1 MGVFRQVDRHPRK
14 RWPTVQ
20 GRFSRHQNNTAGAR
34 ADMRVNMSMTQNDT
48 LHLAQEFL
56 RRLGAGAEAGETA
69 KLFSENLEWE
79 IAGDIGVL
87 PWIGQK
93 SGRAAITDF
102 INDSRAM
109 IERISF
115 GVHDVL
121 ASDDRAVILGSLASR
136 VKRTGKIINTDFA
149 IVLTVANG
157 EIIRFQMLED
167 SFAVS
172 QAARG

>member
-1 MGVFRQVDRHPRK
+1 
-14 RWPTVQ
+14 
-20 GRFSRHQNNTAGAR
+20 
-34 ADMRVNMSMTQNDT
+34 MSQSET

-56 RRLGAGAEAGETA
+56 GRMGSGAEATEIG

-79 IAGDIGVL
+79 IAGDTGVL

-102 INDSRAM
+102 VRDSRAM

-115 GVHDVL
+115 EVHDTL
-121 ASDDRAVILGSLASR
+121 AGDNRAVILGSLTSKL
-136 VKRTGKIINTDFA
+136 KRNGKVVTTAFA
-149 IVLTVANG
+149 IVLTVASG
-157 EIIRFQMLED
+157 EIVRFQMLED

-172 QAARG
+172 KAARG